1 MYSYII
7 NPITNQKVNIS
18 SNLAKNIIKKY
29 IKNLNGGAGNKT
41 ITVEWAHIQ
50 KPNWSCFTMESPPR
64 LRATPTLMYTMDS
77 GVFEKNFRSS
87 VSTS

>member
-41 ITVEWAHIQ
+41 ITVEWGYELFAF
-50 KPNWSCFTMESPPR
+50 KNV
-64 LRATPTLMYTMDS
+64 TMDLP
-77 GVFEKNFRSS
+77 
-87 VSTS
+87 